1 MSLFHLVT
9 HGARLEERRL
19 ASLILSS
26 LSVLRFILARYGS
39 KQLVKEK
46 VIV

>member
-39 KQLVKEK
+39 AVGERNKL
-46 VIV
+46 